1 MNLLN
6 RKNILKIT
14 AAFLLFSTLVWAQAS
29 DSLIEA
35 NELYLAGKYSEAKTV
50 VEPIVENDPEY
61 AGAVFLLGR
70 VYYKLGDLDKAKE
83 LIDKAIELDLSN
95 PDYREVRNEM
105 AAFASKLTEASRLS
119 TNADYENAKKIYLDV
134 INENPN
140 FVDAYVNLGRVLVRL
155 NDLEQAAV
163 NFRKAIEKDPEN
175 ESYKKEFEGITRRY
189 IHEGSQLMQRKSYG
203 AALEKFKQAISL
215 NPDNPLAYYYSAVVY
230 LEEKKSQDAL
240 DAINKSIQL
249 DPEYPKAHLVKGKIF
264 SGMNNVNGAVEAFKK
279 AIELDAEYVDAWKNI
294 GYIYY
299 KTKKYDEAIP
309 AYKEVT
315 KLQPQYAS
323 AYANMG
329 AIYIQ
334 QEKFSTA
341 IPSLS
346 KATELNPRDNNSLYR
361 LSQAYNKT
369 GKCDKAKETA
379 QKALKLKP
387 NWAPVLFELGTAER
401 CMGNRTAARQA
412 FQMAA
417 RDPKWKAAAEY
428 ELKTVQ

>member
-1 MNLLN
+1 MN
-6 RKNILKIT
+6 RRNILKIT
-14 AAFLLFSTLVWAQAS
+14 VAFLLLSTLLWAQAS
-29 DSLIEA
+29 SSLIDA
-35 NELYLAGKYSEAKTV
+35 NELFLAGKYSEAKTI

-70 VYYKLGDLDKAKE
+70 VYYKLGNLDKAKE

-95 PDYREVRNEM
+95 PDYREVRNAM

-119 TNADYENAKKIYLDV
+119 TNAEYENAKKVYLEV

-163 NFRKAIEKDPEN
+163 NFRKAIGKDPEN

-189 IHEGSQLMQRKSYG
+189 IHEGTQLMQRKSYG
-203 AALEKFKQAISL
+203 AALEKFRQAISL
-215 NPDNPLAYYYSAVVY
+215 NPNDPLAYYYSAVVY
-230 LEEKKSQDAL
+230 LEDKKSQDAL

-249 DPEYPKAHLVKGKIF
+249 DPEYPKAYLVKGKVF

-294 GYIYY
+294 GLINY
-299 KTKKYDEAIP
+299 KTKKYDDAIP
-309 AYKEVT
+309 AYKEVI
-315 KLQPQYAS
+315 KLKPDDAF
-323 AYANMG
+323 AHANMG
-329 AIYIQ
+329 AIYIH

-341 IPSLS
+341 IPSLI
-346 KATELNPRDNNSLYR
+346 KAAELNPRDSNSLYR

-387 NWAPVLFELGTAER
+387 NWAPVLIELGTAER
-401 CMGNRTAARQA
+401 CMGNRAAARQA

-417 RDPKWKAAAEY
+417 RDPKWKAVAEY